1 MFRKFF
7 AIACLACLLLHKLKL
22 EFCFWGPIILCILV
36 LLIGGHRCR
45 NDIIPDLFVV
55 PGLFTGSA
63 LFFSPQTKL
72 TQKSGY
78 ILFKLANPCRYKN
91 NLKHIV
97 ATLKLLSQKV
107 LKKMDNRIV
116 GYVIWLLL

>member
-1 MFRKFF
+1 M
-7 AIACLACLLLHKLKL
+7 
-22 EFCFWGPIILCILV
+22 

-72 TQKSGY
+72 TQKSGC

-97 ATLKLLSQKV
+97 ATLKFYFTKSLEEDGQQDCGICNMAV
-107 LKKMDNRIV
+107 
-116 GYVIWLLL
+116 VIECSRQGSFFFNV